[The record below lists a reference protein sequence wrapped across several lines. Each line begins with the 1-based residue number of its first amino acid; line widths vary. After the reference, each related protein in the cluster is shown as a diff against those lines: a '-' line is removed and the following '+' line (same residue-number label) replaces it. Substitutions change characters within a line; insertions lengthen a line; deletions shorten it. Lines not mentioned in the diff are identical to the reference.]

1 VPVFALVTMFV
12 SANSRSTVDDVVWRR
27 VFFVNVFFSC
37 VSFSIV
43 LPSIWPY
50 LSVLQSNESVLAF
63 AVAIYSVGEAVGSL
77 AFGAWSNKQSFKV
90 VVISCTLVGVVGS
103 FLYSTAIAGGP
114 FFGPAMILVGRF
126 LQGLWTGGAQASQMN
141 YLSRVLKDGDLTS
154 MTVKMNGWACL
165 GFVVGPAF
173 GVMFAGQKVSFG
185 RFVFNEIT
193 LPGYLCFLLGLMI
206 IAAFIVFFTED
217 SKGLKREGTNEA
229 ETESDETQPLLKA
242 PSMGSPLGCGL
253 IMCNLVFAVHFF
265 GFALQET
272 ITTPVVQQFYGWNVF
287 QANSLFTGAGILSL
301 ITFVFLNYL
310 GDSVSDR
317 MLVLISLVIGV
328 IGYGLLMDL
337 PSGLLPLWRFVLGF
351 GVVSVAFPIGRAI
364 VVAMYSKI
372 IGPNDQGVWMGILF
386 AVGALAR
393 ILGPF
398 LAVKGLEFG
407 GPALVFGG
415 TSSIFAISLV
425 LMILAY
431 RTMAPYAERHKTSEL
446 QV

>member
-1 VPVFALVTMFV
+1 MFV
-12 SANSRSTVDDVVWRR
+12 TENRRSTVDDVVWRK

-50 LSVLQSNESVLAF
+50 LSILQSSESVLAF

-90 VVISCTLVGVVGS
+90 VVTTCTVVGVVGS
-103 FLYSTAIAGGP
+103 FLYSTAVSGGA
-114 FFGPAMILVGRF
+114 FFGPPMILVGRF

-141 YLSRVLKDGDLTS
+141 YLARVLKDGDLTS

-173 GVMFAGQKVSFG
+173 GVMFAGQTFSLGMFL
-185 RFVFNEIT
+185 FNEIT
-193 LPGYLCFLLGLMI
+193 LPGYLCALLGVMI
-206 IAAFIVFFTED
+206 IAAFTLFFNEDTE
-217 SKGLKREGTNEA
+217 GLRKEGTDVA
-229 ETESDETQPLLKA
+229 APESDETQPLLKA
-242 PSMGSPLGCGL
+242 PFTAPPLGIGL

-287 QANSLFTGAGILSL
+287 QANALFTGAGILSL
-301 ITFVFLNYL
+301 LTFVALNYL
-310 GDSVSDR
+310 GDTVSDR
-317 MLVLISLVIGV
+317 MLVFISLVIGV

-337 PSGLLPLWRFVLGF
+337 PSGVFPLWRFVLGF
-351 GVVSVAFPIGRAI
+351 GIVSVAFPIGRAI
-364 VVAMYSKI
+364 VVAMYSKV

-407 GPALVFGG
+407 GAALVFGG
-415 TSSIFAISLV
+415 TSFIFAISVV
-425 LMILAY
+425 LMLVAY
-431 RTMAPYAERHKTSEL
+431 KTMAPFAELHKTSEL